1 MPAFHEDLISGR
13 LLAFWRQEYD
23 PAYINLS
30 LYYQE
35 ASGNVGPEYSH
46 RVSTVLYSQSVPL
59 IREALLCYRH
69 LWYWGSGQP
78 CSLGFLTGKI
88 ELTHW
93 KRLWCW
99 EGLGQEEKGM
109 TEDEMAVWHHGLD
122 GRESEWTPG
131 DGDGQ
136 GGLECCNSWGRKES
150 DTTERLNWTELK
162 MVFIRTGSVL

>member
-99 EGLGQEEKGM
+99 EGFRAGGEGDDRGWDGWMASQTQWTWVHWVWVNSGRWWWTGRPGVLQFMGSQRVGHDWA
-109 TEDEMAVWHHGLD
+109 TE
-122 GRESEWTPG
+122 
-131 DGDGQ
+131 
-136 GGLECCNSWGRKES
+136 
-150 DTTERLNWTELK
+150 LNWAEDG
-162 MVFIRTGSVL
+162 FY